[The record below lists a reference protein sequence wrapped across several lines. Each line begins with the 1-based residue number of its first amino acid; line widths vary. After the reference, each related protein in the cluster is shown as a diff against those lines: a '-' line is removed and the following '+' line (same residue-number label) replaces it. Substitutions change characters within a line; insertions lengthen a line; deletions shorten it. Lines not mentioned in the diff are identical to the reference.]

1 MNIVAKGGGA
11 ALSFLLYVVLAR
23 AMTPEGFADV
33 ALVLAWLAIATSLA
47 GASAPLVLVRHVP
60 ESMAQGRADLTRG
73 VIRFSFL
80 STGAIAAGVSVIA
93 AGAIFSGLVG
103 IKGES
108 AASALFGAALLLPSV
123 LLLDLAGL
131 LTGLKRA
138 AMAELLVNVARPFF
152 TIAALAVF
160 WAFQPP
166 PTTSPTVVATYLGAS
181 LVMAMVTLAYTRSV
195 VPLEV
200 RHAPPAY
207 AIGEWLRSATGFMGI
222 AIALAIHERIDLL
235 MMGMIAAPTEVA
247 AYAVAARFAQTVV
260 VAASAVGAVMA
271 PHLVERLADMRQG
284 RRTEA
289 QLLVRTAARH
299 AFLLSLAAL
308 AAFALLGPLL
318 LGLLGPHYEQAYV
331 PLLILATGQA
341 IAALAGPATGVAA
354 LSGSPR
360 IAIVSLS
367 AGIVVNAAMN
377 AALVPVWGARG
388 AALATATGMVVA
400 AVAAWL
406 WTRRKLHIDASVFAR
421 AT

>member
-1 MNIVAKGGGA
+1 MNIVAKTGGA
-11 ALSFLLYVVLAR
+11 AISFLLYVVLAR

-33 ALVLAWLAIATSLA
+33 AVILAWLAIATSLA

-60 ESMAQGRADLTRG
+60 ESMANDRADLTHG

-80 STGAIAAGVSVIA
+80 STGAIAAGVSIVVA
-93 AGAIFSGLVG
+93 TALVSGLFG
-103 IKGES
+103 IQGERVS
-108 AASALFGAALLLPSV
+108 SALFGTALLLPSV

-138 AMAELLVNVARPFF
+138 AMAELLVNVARPFL

-160 WAFQPP
+160 WTFDPP
-166 PTTSPTVVATYLGAS
+166 PTASPTVVATYFGAS
-181 LVMAMVTLAYTRSV
+181 LVMAIVTAAYTRSIIAF
-195 VPLEV
+195 EI
-200 RHAPPAY
+200 RHAPPVY
-207 AIGEWLRSATGFMGI
+207 AVREWLRSATGFMGV
-222 AIALAIHERIDLL
+222 AIVLAIHERIDLL
-235 MMGMIAAPTEVA
+235 MMGMIAAPAEVA

-271 PHLVERLADMRQG
+271 PHLVERLADVREG

-289 QLLVRTAARH
+289 QLLVRTAARQ
-299 AFLLSLAAL
+299 AFFLSLLAL
-308 AAFALLGPLL
+308 AGFALLGPFL
-318 LGLLGPHYEQAYV
+318 LGLLGPHYEQAYG
-331 PLLILATGQA
+331 PLLILSGGQA

-360 IAIVSLS
+360 IAIVSLA
-367 AGIVVNAAMN
+367 AGIVVNAGLN
-377 AALVPVWGARG
+377 LALVPSWGAHG

-400 AVAAWL
+400 AVAAWF
-406 WTRRKLHIDASVFAR
+406 WTRRQLHLDASVFAP